1 MPLTQTERALV
12 EALPGV
18 SELLSELRGLVAECS
33 HTPYK
38 EGVDRVGRLCEDALE
53 KCGFRVAVMVTGV
66 GGKHLIARRAGSS
79 KRLLLIG
86 HLDTVHPRESPF
98 RELQVADGQDRATGP
113 GAADMKGGIVV
124 MLAALRALE
133 AAGRLDGRNVTV
145 ILNADEETGSP
156 DSTEVIRME
165 AEEADLALAFERGS
179 ELDGGRT
186 AIVTARRGIGRM
198 ALVATGAAAH
208 SGNETD
214 RGASAIL
221 ELASKIPEV
230 SALES
235 VERRWHVNVGT
246 FRGGT
251 AANVVAESA
260 EMTIDYRFP
269 DKESGEELG
278 AAIEDI
284 VAEPR
289 LRSPAGRPLV
299 RVVCREHVIRPPLV
313 RSDAVAAAAARIIE
327 AGRDLGQAIVEE
339 ARGGSSD
346 AALAFDAGCAAV
358 CGLGVVGGAI
368 HTDQEWIRPSSLRE
382 RAALTALVADRFLSE
397 AP

>member
-1 MPLTQTERALV
+1 MPLTPTERSLV
-12 EALPGV
+12 DALPPV
-18 SELLSELRGLVAECS
+18 QDLLEELRALVAECS
-33 HTPYK
+33 HTPFK

-53 KCGFRVAVMVTGV
+53 RAGFRVGVLVTGV

-79 KRLLLIG
+79 RRLLLIG

-98 RELQVADGQDRATGP
+98 RELSVAADGDRATGP

-124 MLAALRALE
+124 MLAALRAL
-133 AAGRLDGRNVTV
+133 ASAGRLEGKSVTV

-165 AEEADLALAFERGS
+165 AAEADLALAFERGS
-179 ELDGGRT
+179 ELGEGRT
-186 AIVTARRGIGRM
+186 AIVTERRGIGRM

-235 VERRWHVNVGT
+235 RERRWNVNVGT

-278 AAIEDI
+278 DAIQDV

-289 LRSPAGRPLV
+289 LRSRAAGRS
-299 RVVCREHVIRPPLV
+299 C
-313 RSDAVAAAAARIIE
+313 
-327 AGRDLGQAIVEE
+327 
-339 ARGGSSD
+339 GS
-346 AALAFDAGCAAV
+346 CAAS
-358 CGLGVVGGAI
+358 
-368 HTDQEWIRPSSLRE
+368 T
-382 RAALTALVADRFLSE
+382 
-397 AP
+397 

>member
-1 MPLTQTERALV
+1 
-12 EALPGV
+12 
-18 SELLSELRGLVAECS
+18 VAECS
-33 HTPYK
+33 HTPFK
-38 EGVDRVGRLCEDALE
+38 EGVDRVGRLCEAVLE
-53 KCGFRVAVMVTGV
+53 HCGFRVGVMVTGV
-66 GGKHLIARRAGSS
+66 TGKHLIAKRAGSS

-86 HLDTVHPRESPF
+86 HLDTVHPKESAF
-98 RELQVADGQDRATGP
+98 RELQVKEGEDRATGP

-124 MLAALRALE
+124 MLAALRALA

-145 ILNADEETGSP
+145 ILNADEEIGSP
-156 DSTEVIRME
+156 HSTEIIRME
-165 AEEADLALAFERGS
+165 AQESDLALAFERGS
-179 ELDGGRT
+179 DLAGGGT

-198 ALVATGAAAH
+198 VLAATGAAAH
-208 SGNETD
+208 SGNETG

-221 ELASKIPEV
+221 ELAAKVAEV

-235 VERRWHVNVGT
+235 AERRWHVNVGT
-246 FRGGT
+246 FHGGT

-260 EMTIDYRFP
+260 EMTIDYRCP
-269 DKESGEELG
+269 DQESGEELG

-289 LRSPAGRPLV
+289 LRSPGGRPLV

-313 RSDAVAAAAARIIE
+313 RTDAVAAAAARVVE
-327 AGRDLGQAIVEE
+327 AGRDLGQAIAEE

-358 CGLGVVGGAI
+358 CGLGVVGGDI

-382 RAALTALVADRFLSE
+382 RAALTAVVVDRFLSE
-397 AP
+397 SP